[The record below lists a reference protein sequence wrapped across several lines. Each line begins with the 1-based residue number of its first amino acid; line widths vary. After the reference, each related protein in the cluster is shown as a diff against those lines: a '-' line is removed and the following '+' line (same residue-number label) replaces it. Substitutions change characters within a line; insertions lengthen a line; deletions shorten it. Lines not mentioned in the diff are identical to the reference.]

1 MYHNCL
7 KGQTK
12 DAVSKIVAVGGF
24 LSENAERIVGDIDGL
39 FIESN
44 GIDIRVDLG
53 GSDGCPMVGI
63 SESFLVVK

>member
-12 DAVSKIVAVGGF
+12 DAVSKIVAVGEF

-53 GSDGCPMVGI
+53 GGDGCPMVGI